1 MKRAPVVLAIICVL
15 SLRVSVQAVAEEN
28 YLYHS
33 VQATILV
40 ADTDKAIDG
49 LARWVDEKGG
59 YLLYKSSD
67 RVIFRFPYTEV
78 GRLRDLLQE
87 ISETVVEL
95 TLEAQDLRES
105 ILGIES
111 GIRSREE
118 ILEQN
123 LQYIDK
129 TDVEGTLAIEQEV
142 MQLLMEIE
150 QLKGKLRKLTVERA
164 YALAQVDL
172 RILGQS
178 LPTDIPS
185 SFGWINTIDFYRFME
200 EGF

>member
-1 MKRAPVVLAIICVL
+1 MKRALILLSIICL
-15 SLRVSVQAVAEEN
+15 FSVQVVAEDN
-28 YLYHS
+28 YLHHR

-40 ADTDKAIDG
+40 ADVDPAIET
-49 LARWVDEKGG
+49 LARWADEAGG
-59 YLLYKSSD
+59 YILYKSSD
-67 RVIFRFPYTEV
+67 RVIFRFPYAEV
-78 GRLRDLLQE
+78 GRLRDFLQN
-87 ISETVVEL
+87 ISETIVEL
-95 TLEAQDLRES
+95 SLEAQDLRES
-105 ILGIES
+105 IMGIQS

-123 LQYIDK
+123 LMYIDQ

-142 MQLLMEIE
+142 MQLLTEIE
-150 QLKGKLRKLTVERA
+150 QLKGKLQKLTVDRT
-164 YALAQVDL
+164 YALAQVNL